1 MEIIGV
7 VFDFNG
13 TMLFDRKYH
22 LDSWQRC
29 IEDLIMHDI
38 TEEDVLRY
46 VDGKGSKEILEHF
59 LGYELTDPMINQ
71 FQEEKERIYRNQ
83 LVKDHPPLAPGLEEY
98 LDYLKGA
105 GVPVAIA
112 TSAPIPNVNL
122 YFDEYELFRW
132 FDWDHIIMV
141 ADDCPAKPHPALF
154 QHAIK
159 QIQVAPEHTV
169 VFEDSAVGME
179 AAYRAGVRHIIH
191 ITGDSPAA
199 EKEKEMPGVI
209 RKISDYTELKMDEMN
224 D

>member
-1 MEIIGV
+1 MAKMFPLPMPIPIPKEA
-7 VFDFNG
+7 
-13 TMLFDRKYH
+13 KK
-22 LDSWQRC
+22 
-29 IEDLIMHDI
+29 I
-38 TEEDVLRY
+38 TVAIAKCFHSFAL
-46 VDGKGSKEILEHF
+46 
-59 LGYELTDPMINQ
+59 
-71 FQEEKERIYRNQ
+71 
-83 LVKDHPPLAPGLEEY
+83 
-98 LDYLKGA
+98 
-105 GVPVAIA
+105 VAIA